1 MHWVLV
7 EVTYDGTVNSAEVR
21 YWDSLVPEAYKKQSR
36 RVTKRR
42 KHEVTDESTLYPVPD
57 LLVRSLRALS
67 SL

>member
-7 EVTYDGTVNSAEVR
+7 EVTYDGAVNSAEVR